1 MKNFWLI
8 LLLALGIIGLTQ
20 TLFGQNA
27 SGTRDRIAQ
36 KPCANK
42 TDGVLSV
49 TDGVS
54 LVTDGATAVATA
66 ENARLFVEDD
76 CGELKGFDID
86 SSFGSS
92 TRVFI
97 EPNEVA
103 RVYSALLPQS
113 NGEYGIISL
122 KDGDGYI
129 LYSNQGVVGFRFV
142 GRHSN
147 LGDGYVRFREPF
159 YPRLGKQYRVEFL
172 IGSKMVGTKK
182 MSFHFQ
188 IDPSGQV
195 RIAL

>member
-27 SGTRDRIAQ
+27 SGTRKRIADQ
-36 KPCANK
+36 QPCASEGVVLIN
-42 TDGVLSV
+42 DGV
-49 TDGVS
+49 
-54 LVTDGATAVATA
+54 TAVATA

-129 LYSNQGVVGFRFV
+129 LYNNQGVVGFRFV
-142 GRHSN
+142 GRHST

>member
-42 TDGVLSV
+42 TDGALSV
-49 TDGVS
+49 IDGVS
-54 LVTDGATAVATA
+54 LVTDGAAAVATA
-66 ENARLFVEDD
+66 ENARLFVEDN

-86 SSFGSS
+86 TSFGSD
-92 TRVFI
+92 TRVLI
-97 EPNEVA
+97 APKEVS
-103 RVYSALLPQS
+103 RMYVRLKPQG
-113 NGEYGIISL
+113 NGEYGSISWKGL
-122 KDGDGYI
+122 DVNILYRNQGLSGFRIDSRHSTIGGGYI
-129 LYSNQGVVGFRFV
+129 T
-142 GRHSN
+142 
-147 LGDGYVRFREPF
+147 FREPF
-159 YPRLGKQYRVEFL
+159 YPKIGNEYRVAIL
-172 IGSKMVGTKK
+172 IGSVK

-195 RIAL
+195 CIAL

>member
-8 LLLALGIIGLTQ
+8 LLLVLGIIGLTQ
-20 TLFGQNA
+20 TMFGQNA
-27 SGTRDRIAQ
+27 SGTRKRIADQ
-36 KPCANK
+36 QPCVNA
-42 TDGVLSV
+42 SV
-49 TDGVS
+49 TVPSSEGVA
-54 LVTDGATAVATA
+54 LITDGATAVATA

-86 SSFGSS
+86 SSFGHS

-97 EPNEVA
+97 EPKEVV
-103 RVYSALLPQS
+103 RVYSVLQSQS

-122 KDGDGYI
+122 KDEDGYI
-129 LYSNQGVVGFRFV
+129 LYNNQGVVGFRFV
-142 GRHSN
+142 GRHST
-147 LGDGYVRFREPF
+147 LGDGHVRFREPF

-172 IGSKMVGTKK
+172 IGEKMVGTKK
-182 MSFHFQ
+182 ISFHFQ